1 MSGHSKKKTSLVWKF
16 FKEDPTDK
24 IYAVCLICAE
34 RIKRGISLPSCSST
48 PLSNHLRSKHS
59 KELNEAQKR
68 KAEDAAGTDQP
79 PLKQLNIRNSLE
91 GGASYPSNCAQSTSL
106 TQSIAKM
113 IALDCQPFSIVDDEG
128 FNTLMKM
135 AKPR

>member
-1 MSGHSKKKTSLVWKF
+1 MNLKF
-16 FKEDPTDK
+16 TDIHK
-24 IYAVCLICAE
+24 
-34 RIKRGISLPSCSST
+34 ST
-48 PLSNHLRSKHS
+48 ALFSHKCIH
-59 KELNEAQKR
+59 EIG
-68 KAEDAAGTDQP
+68 AAGTDQP
-79 PLKQLNIRNSLE
+79 PLKLLNIRNSLE
-91 GGASYPSNCAQSTSL
+91 GGTSYPSNCAQSIPL